1 MEDQFMLLCVYISI
15 CVCIKQVHESW
26 LQEYMLLSGKQR
38 LNSTVLFEYV
48 HMMYMRDNLY
58 A

>member
-1 MEDQFMLLCVYISI
+1 MCIYISI

-26 LQEYMLLSGKQR
+26 LQEYMLLSGNQR
-38 LNSTVLFEYV
+38 LNATVLFEYV